1 MPSNTPPP
9 GWPVGE
15 PYAPY
20 IPSGP
25 STPGTD
31 YDKNPTKNWYP
42 NGQYG
47 WDDPFLNGDA
57 VTRNERY
64 PHYWSYG
71 DPDPNWRPSF
81 YGETPPWNRN
91 PNDTSGS
98 ANTQKGDWFG
108 NTMRDK
114 PKETPAEKERRL
126 ADYRESDAVEA
137 GRRQADRDSDAAF
150 WAAGGKRG
158 HLSNGRTFAVYPP
171 GWTGPRKYDE
181 FNFDPEKDFKSGP
194 LRFKWDDAPAGQA
207 PKNNYSSGYPAQQ
220 GVSDMQTAP
229 WNQTNV
235 YSTGGQQG
243 YGGGGQYGGP
253 PMPNYGSGTS
263 GGKPYQGPQQGGG
276 YQYGGPQSYGG
287 RRDSDPYG
295 LEMQGGFQDPYQ
307 QQSGGRWLVN
317 GDGTASG
324 AMLRHTY
331 PADWMQGGGAERRT
345 RDYRPGIDG
354 PARGNGMQGYGY
366 SPMMEGGVPTGG
378 GNPYQEQM
386 KQQMQ
391 GMGGGNAYQEQ
402 MKQQMQGMGGGQA
415 RGQDFGRIA
424 QGFGQ
429 GGGAPMDFAQ
439 GFGGADMLRN
449 MMMNRGSQYAQPAVM
464 PSANPYQ
471 NMMGGMGGGGG
482 NPFQNMM
489 GGMAG
494 MGGGNPFRNMMGG
507 MGGGNP
513 FQNMMG
519 GSNPFQ
525 NMMGRYR

>member
-9 GWPVGE
+9 GWPIGE
-15 PYAPY
+15 PYQPY

-47 WDDPFLNGDA
+47 WDDPYLNGDA
-57 VTRNERY
+57 QTRNERY

-91 PNDTSGS
+91 PNDTTGS

-126 ADYRESDAVEA
+126 ADYRDSDAVEA

-207 PKNNYSSGYPAQQ
+207 PKTNYSSGYPAQQ

-229 WNQTNV
+229 WNSNDS
-235 YSTGGQQG
+235 YSYGGGQYG
-243 YGGGGQYGGP
+243 YGGPSGGGQYGGGGAPRASRIGYELMGLPNPYQEQMKQQMQGMGGGQYGEP
-253 PMPNYGSGTS
+253 PMPSYGAGMS
-263 GGKPYQGPQQGGG
+263 GGKPYQGPFHQGYGGPSGGG
-276 YQYGGPQSYGG
+276 QYGGGPQT
-287 RRDSDPYG
+287 
-295 LEMQGGFQDPYQ
+295 Q
-307 QQSGGRWLVN
+307 
-317 GDGTASG
+317 
-324 AMLRHTY
+324 
-331 PADWMQGGGAERRT
+331 ERLT
-345 RDYRPGIDG
+345 G
-354 PARGNGMQGYGY
+354 PQGYG
-366 SPMMEGGVPTGG
+366 GG
-378 GNPYQEQM
+378 GQFGGGNLGGMRGDVYWGGAPNPYQEQM

-391 GMGGGNAYQEQ
+391 GMGGGNA
-402 MKQQMQGMGGGQA
+402 
-415 RGQDFGRIA
+415 RGQDFARIA

-449 MMMNRGSQYAQPAVM
+449 MMMNRGAM
-464 PSANPYQ
+464 GGGGGNPFQSMMGGMGGGGGNPFQSMMGGMGGGGGNPFQ

-489 GGMAG
+489 GGMGG
-494 MGGGNPFRNMMGG
+494 MGGGGGNPFMNMMGG
-507 MGGGNP
+507 GSGNP
-513 FQNMMG
+513 FMNMMR
-519 GSNPFQ
+519 
-525 NMMGRYR
+525 RY

>member
-1 MPSNTPPP
+1 MPTNTPPP

-20 IPSGP
+20 TPSGP

-31 YDKNPTKNWYP
+31 YDGNVTKNWYP
-42 NGQYG
+42 NGKYQ
-47 WDDPFLNGDA
+47 WDDPYLNGDA
-57 VTRNERY
+57 LTRKLKY
-64 PHYWSYG
+64 PHYQSYG
-71 DPDPNWRPSF
+71 DPDPEWRPSF
-81 YGETPPWNRN
+81 FGETPPWNRN

-114 PKETPAEKERRL
+114 PKMSPEQRAWEKAEYAREDAERAR
-126 ADYRESDAVEA
+126 AKQASRE
-137 GRRQADRDSDAAF
+137 
-150 WAAGGKRG
+150 
-158 HLSNGRTFAVYPP
+158 RTQQP
-171 GWTGPRKYDE
+171 
-181 FNFDPEKDFKSGP
+181 SS
-194 LRFKWDDAPAGQA
+194 
-207 PKNNYSSGYPAQQ
+207 SSGYPAQQ

-229 WNQTNV
+229 WNTNDS
-235 YSTGGQQG
+235 YS

-263 GGKPYQGPQQGGG
+263 GGKPYQGPQQGYSGLRYENMPSNGQPYNGPRGNDIDPHMDATPGRALPGYGNGNRRTRPADWMQGGGGGMGVYDSDQGFNRPGRALPGYGDG

-295 LEMQGGFQDPYQ
+295 LEMQGGGGAPRHDRMGFQDPYQ
-307 QQSGGRWLVN
+307 QQM
-317 GDGTASG
+317 AF
-324 AMLRHTY
+324 
-331 PADWMQGGGAERRT
+331 
-345 RDYRPGIDG
+345 
-354 PARGNGMQGYGY
+354 
-366 SPMMEGGVPTGG
+366 
-378 GNPYQEQM
+378 
-386 KQQMQ
+386 QMQ
-391 GMGGGNAYQEQ
+391 GMGGGNPYQEQ

-449 MMMNRGSQYAQPAVM
+449 MMGNRG
-464 PSANPYQ
+464 
-471 NMMGGMGGGGG
+471 GMGGGG

-494 MGGGNPFRNMMGG
+494 MGRGNPFMSMMGG

-519 GSNPFQ
+519 GMGGGGNPFQ
-525 NMMGRYR
+525 NMMGGMGGGGNPFMNMMGRYR

>member
-253 PMPNYGSGTS
+253 PMPSYGGGGMPGYGFGMS
-263 GGKPYQGPQQGGG
+263 GGKPYQGPQQ
-276 YQYGGPQSYGG
+276 SYGG
-287 RRDSDPYG
+287 LRDSDPYG
-295 LEMQGGFQDPYQ
+295 LEMQGG
-307 QQSGGRWLVN
+307 
-317 GDGTASG
+317 
-324 AMLRHTY
+324 
-331 PADWMQGGGAERRT
+331 GGAERS
-345 RDYRPGIDG
+345 YRI
-354 PARGNGMQGYGY
+354 
-366 SPMMEGGVPTGG
+366 GVGHPL
-378 GNPYQEQM
+378 YQEQM
-386 KQQMQ
+386 RQQMQ

>member
-1 MPSNTPPP
+1 MPTNTPPP

-20 IPSGP
+20 TPSGP

-31 YDKNPTKNWYP
+31 YDGNVTKNWYP
-42 NGQYG
+42 NGKYQ
-47 WDDPFLNGDA
+47 WDDPYLNGDA
-57 VTRNERY
+57 LTRKLKY
-64 PHYWSYG
+64 PHYQSYG
-71 DPDPNWRPSF
+71 DPDPEWRPSF
-81 YGETPPWNRN
+81 FGETPPWNRN

-114 PKETPAEKERRL
+114 PKMSPEQRAWEKAEYAREDAERAR
-126 ADYRESDAVEA
+126 AKQASRE
-137 GRRQADRDSDAAF
+137 
-150 WAAGGKRG
+150 
-158 HLSNGRTFAVYPP
+158 RTQQP
-171 GWTGPRKYDE
+171 
-181 FNFDPEKDFKSGP
+181 SS
-194 LRFKWDDAPAGQA
+194 
-207 PKNNYSSGYPAQQ
+207 SSGYPAQQ

-229 WNQTNV
+229 WNTNDS
-235 YSTGGQQG
+235 YS

-263 GGKPYQGPQQGGG
+263 GGKPYQGPQPGYGGGMGVYDSDQGFNRPGRALPGYGDG

-295 LEMQGGFQDPYQ
+295 LEMQGGGGAPRHDRMGFQDPYQ
-307 QQSGGRWLVN
+307 QQM
-317 GDGTASG
+317 AF
-324 AMLRHTY
+324 
-331 PADWMQGGGAERRT
+331 
-345 RDYRPGIDG
+345 
-354 PARGNGMQGYGY
+354 
-366 SPMMEGGVPTGG
+366 
-378 GNPYQEQM
+378 
-386 KQQMQ
+386 QMQ
-391 GMGGGNAYQEQ
+391 GMGGGNPYQEQ

-449 MMMNRGSQYAQPAVM
+449 MMGNRG
-464 PSANPYQ
+464 
-471 NMMGGMGGGGG
+471 GMGGGG

-494 MGGGNPFRNMMGG
+494 MGRGNPFMSMMGG

-519 GSNPFQ
+519 GMGGGGNPFQ
-525 NMMGRYR
+525 NMMGGMGGGGNPFMNMMGRYR